1 MSVIE
6 ELAVFN
12 EHDQRVGV
20 ATRDHIHAAGLWHET
35 FHCWLIEEKDG
46 ERFVYLQ
53 LRSANKKDYALR
65 YDITAAG
72 HLLATETPEDG
83 IREVAE
89 ELGIDVKFSEL
100 QSIGTL
106 QNIVLTP
113 AISDREWARCYV
125 YKVTTPQT
133 FTLQQ
138 EEVAALLTCRL
149 ADFAALIH
157 GDVPTISLRD
167 VQSGEIKTVTCAQL
181 VPHPQSYYEAIV
193 EALIKTP

>member
-1 MSVIE
+1 MSIIE

-12 EHDQRVGV
+12 EHDQRVGI

-35 FHCWLIEEKDG
+35 FHCWFIEDRNG
-46 ERFVYLQ
+46 ERIVYLQ
-53 LRSANKKDYALR
+53 LRSADKKDYALH

-72 HLLATETPEDG
+72 HLLAAETPEDG

-89 ELGIDVKFSEL
+89 ELGVDVSFSEL

-125 YKVTTPQT
+125 YKVTTPLT

-138 EEVAALLTCRL
+138 EEVAALMTCPL
-149 ADFAALIH
+149 ADFAALIY
-157 GDVPTISLRD
+157 GELSSVSLCD
-167 VQSGEIKTVTCAQL
+167 VQHGTKHTASRAQL
-181 VPHPQSYYEAIV
+181 VPHPQGYYESIIA
-193 EALIKTP
+193 ALKKAH

>member
-12 EHDQRVGV
+12 EHDQRIGI
-20 ATRDHIHAAGLWHET
+20 ATRDHIHATGLWHET
-35 FHCWLIEEKDG
+35 FHCWFIEERNG

-53 LRSANKKDYALR
+53 LRSAEKKDYALR

-89 ELGIDVKFSEL
+89 ELGVDVVFSEL
-100 QSIGTL
+100 QCIGTL

-125 YKVTTPQT
+125 YKMTAPQK

-157 GDVPTISLRD
+157 GDASTMSLRD
-167 VQSGEIKTVTCAQL
+167 VQSGEVKTATRAQL

-193 EALIKTP
+193 KALTKTP

>member
-1 MSVIE
+1 MTVIE

-35 FHCWLIEEKDG
+35 FHCWFIEEKDG
-46 ERFVYLQ
+46 ERVVYLQ
-53 LRSANKKDYALR
+53 LRSAEKKDYALR

-89 ELGIDVKFSEL
+89 ELGVDVVFSEL

-125 YKVTTPQT
+125 YKMTTPQK

-157 GDVPTISLRD
+157 GDIPSISLCD
-167 VQSGEIKTVTCAQL
+167 VQNGEVETATRAQL
-181 VPHPQSYYEAIV
+181 VPHPQSYYESIV
-193 EALIKTP
+193 EALTKTP